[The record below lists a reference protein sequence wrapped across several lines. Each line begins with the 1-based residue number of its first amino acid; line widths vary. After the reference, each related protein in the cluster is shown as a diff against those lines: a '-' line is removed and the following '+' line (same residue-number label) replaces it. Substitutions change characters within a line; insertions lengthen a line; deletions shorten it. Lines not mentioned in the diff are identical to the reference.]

1 MFLSSYNQHYFE
13 LSHLEIYKINDIIT
27 DYNERYLKVFDNYSD
42 GNQNAFVFQNLFSS
56 ISLLSASVDILF
68 IHGTKHK
75 NYALKNATVSLRKM
89 IYDLEININ
98 KDMLDLQ
105 IFSKPYFTELRVIPN
120 AIESKSNV

>member
-1 MFLSSYNQHYFE
+1 
-13 LSHLEIYKINDIIT
+13 
-27 DYNERYLKVFDNYSD
+27 
-42 GNQNAFVFQNLFSS
+42 
-56 ISLLSASVDILF
+56 
-68 IHGTKHK
+68 
-75 NYALKNATVSLRKM
+75 M